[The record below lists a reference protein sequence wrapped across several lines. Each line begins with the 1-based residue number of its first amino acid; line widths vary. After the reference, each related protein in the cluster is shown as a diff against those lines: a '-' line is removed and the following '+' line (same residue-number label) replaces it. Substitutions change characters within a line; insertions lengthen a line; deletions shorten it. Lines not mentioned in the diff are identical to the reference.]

1 MPVLRVNN
9 YVEACRQRALC
20 KDIHELAGRPN
31 KNATTEF
38 VNRQILEA
46 IQPTR
51 SDVLVDI
58 GCGDASLLKMA
69 DGRVLECIGI
79 AGTPEEK
86 ARLETALPTLRFIA
100 GTAQNLPLESGSVSK
115 IVCNSVLLLVPDE
128 VEVRA
133 SLREMARIARSGATI
148 WVGEI
153 PEIDE
158 YALYGMYRGNSMLAF
173 LWHLLRH
180 NGLRS
185 FLGMVR
191 RWLKAVIGTDQIIL
205 NSARVFCA
213 EPEKMISLAQSCDLR
228 LKTYF
233 RHKELD
239 SGENV
244 VESRSRYNYI
254 FTPVK

>member
-9 YVEACRQRALC
+9 YLDDYRLRAQS

-38 VNRQILEA
+38 VNRQILDA
-46 IQPTR
+46 IEP
-51 SDVLVDI
+51 SPVDVLVDI
-58 GCGDASLLKMA
+58 GCGDASLMKMA

-79 AGTPEEK
+79 TSTAEEK
-86 ARLETALPTLRFIA
+86 ARLESALPNLRFIA
-100 GTAQNLPLESGSVSK
+100 STAQDLPLESGSVSK
-115 IVCNSVLLLVPDE
+115 VVCNGVLILVPDE
-128 VEVRA
+128 VDVRA

-158 YALYGMYRGNSMLAF
+158 YLHYGMYRGNSMLAF

-191 RWLKAVIGTDQIIL
+191 RWLKAVTGSERIIL
-205 NSARVFCA
+205 YSAGIFCA
-213 EPEKMISLAQSCDLR
+213 SPEKMISLAQDCGLR

-239 SGENV
+239 QGGNV
-244 VESRSRYNYI
+244 VDSEFRYDYI